1 MAKLSNPAFSEN
13 TLKKAH
19 QEDFYEALTAHGT
32 ANKTIL
38 LAVLLLLSG
47 AVTFFYVSALSYGL
61 LIGLV
66 FVGLILSIIT
76 IAAPRAAFITA
87 PVYTVVEGA
96 LLGTISKVF
105 AGLYNG
111 IVFDAI
117 IMTTAILLISLL
129 CFRTG
134 LVKVTSK
141 FRAVVLM
148 ATAGIAVVYL
158 LNIVLSL
165 FHYQVPFLNNTGW
178 VGILISVAIV
188 FIASLNFFLDFQ
200 NIIDAEKY
208 GVPKYIEWYFG
219 FVVILTLVWIYM
231 DVLRLLSKIPN

>member
-1 MAKLSNPAFSEN
+1 MAKLSNPAFNEN

-19 QEDFYEALTAHGT
+19 QEDFYEALTAQGT

-38 LAVLLLLSG
+38 LAVLLLISG
-47 AVTFFYVSALSYGL
+47 ALMFFSVSSFSYPL

-66 FVGLILSIIT
+66 FVGFILSIVT
-76 IAAPRAAFITA
+76 IAAPRAAFVTA
-87 PVYTVVEGA
+87 PVYAVVEGL

-105 AGLYNG
+105 AGVYNG

-117 IMTTAILLISLL
+117 VMTTAILLISLL
-129 CFRTG
+129 CFKTG
-134 LVKVTSK
+134 LVKVTRK

-158 LNIVLSL
+158 LDIILSL
-165 FHYQVPFLNNTGW
+165 FHYQVPLLNDTGW
-178 VGILISVAIV
+178 VGILISLAIV

-208 GVPKYIEWYFG
+208 GVPKYMEWYFG
-219 FVVILTLVWIYM
+219 FGIILTLVWLYLE
-231 DVLRLLSKIPN
+231 VLRLLSKIRN